1 MVSSQV
7 LVTAL
12 KAAAEPT
19 RLRILAL
26 LAGGELNVKDL
37 TRILGQSQPRLSRH
51 LKLLA
56 EAGLVERAREGSWVY
71 FRLPHGTDTLAQ
83 ALIKDLD
90 PADVV
95 IARDR
100 LRLENVKRE
109 REAAAQEY
117 FHSQAGDWDRIRALH
132 VAEADV
138 EAAMRAALGRAPI
151 DLLVDIGTGTGRI
164 LEVLADQYAQ
174 GLGYDLSPAMLA
186 YARTK
191 LERAGI
197 SHAHVRQGDIYDL
210 PLADG
215 SAGAVVMHQILH
227 FLSDPARAIGE
238 AARLLAPGGRMVIVD
253 FAPHDNEFL
262 RETQRHER
270 LGFETPTVSL
280 WLAESGLTVTET
292 QALAPQ
298 RAVGDGSKLTVSI
311 WVAQR
316 EAASTAGSEASG
328 SPVRSPRAKTSLE
341 RTA

>member
-227 FLSDPARAIGE
+227 FLSDPARAISE